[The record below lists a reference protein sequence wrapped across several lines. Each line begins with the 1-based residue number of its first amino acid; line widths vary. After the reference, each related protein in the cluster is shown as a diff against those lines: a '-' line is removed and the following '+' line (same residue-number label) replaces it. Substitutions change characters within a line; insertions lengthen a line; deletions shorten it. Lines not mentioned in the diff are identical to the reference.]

1 MWPSQHW
8 RYIPVHE
15 LCDSFGPQK
24 SRGIHAFTNHEIFIL
39 FINDFPSCLSNAACN
54 IFADDNMVYVNGK
67 SIAKFETLLQKS
79 VDESVK
85 RLRMNKLNIDKC
97 HVMLKGHA
105 QV

>member
-1 MWPSQHW
+1 
-8 RYIPVHE
+8 
-15 LCDSFGPQK
+15 
-24 SRGIHAFTNHEIFIL
+24 
-39 FINDFPSCLSNAACN
+39 
-54 IFADDNMVYVNGK
+54 MVYVNGK

-85 RLRMNKLNIDKC
+85 WLRINKLNIDKC